1 MVTGNH
7 QQTAEAL
14 AADLYSGAKLM
25 LLTEDG
31 TLAERLVRAYGDM
44 AIHATQLAE
53 QLPRTLGRRIVSIHE
68 TLTGGAVVG
77 RRDEQADLR
86 HMIGTMGRDEQIR
99 VAMDIADLA
108 DDLDRQVRT
117 GHTDSIPAI

>member
-1 MVTGNH
+1 MVPGNH

-14 AADLYSGAKLM
+14 AADLYTGAKLI

-31 TLAERLVRAYGDM
+31 ALAERLVRAYGDM

-68 TLTGGAVVG
+68 ALTGGTATG
-77 RRDEQADLR
+77 ERDQQADLR
-86 HMIGTMGRDEQIR
+86 ATIGSMAREDRIR
-99 VAMDIADLA
+99 VAMDIADLG
-108 DDLDRQVRT
+108 DDLDREVRASRSNVDPT
-117 GHTDSIPAI
+117 G